1 MRSRG
6 YREVSKPFIHN
17 VLLATEMVSAEC
29 YLLGTHR
36 ELPGSSLFRKT
47 TQSDANVGALASV

>member
-6 YREVSKPFIHN
+6 YREVSKPFILN

-29 YLLGTHR
+29 FLLGTHR
-36 ELPGSSLFRKT
+36 RVAWFLFVQEDYTK
-47 TQSDANVGALASV
+47 